1 MIHRFSLLF
10 LSLWA
15 YYTQGYQL
23 CVVGATSGLGKEL
36 VYQASLDKN
45 MSVLALSGTSSPLTV
60 PCRVNSF
67 EEIKKQPPFHNPN
80 VVRDI
85 YWNDL
90 SSYDYK
96 SIVFTTSGGPFKDD
110 YSDQLMAKIIPNLPD
125 SCKHLVLISAYGVG
139 NSLNNKEVGINI
151 MNNWYL
157 KDVYRAKNS
166 QEELIHLKL
175 FKEKYPH
182 LKTTI
187 LRPKALSYGE
197 TFLKSITR
205 QSLANEVL
213 EVIKS

>member
-1 MIHRFSLLF
+1 MIHR
-10 LSLWA
+10 LSLVCLSILGNVA
-15 YYTQGYQL
+15 RGYQI

-36 VYQASLDKN
+36 VYQAALDKN

-67 EEIKKQPPFHNPN
+67 EEFKKQPPFHNPN

-90 SSYDYK
+90 TSYSYK
-96 SIVFTTSGGPFKDD
+96 SIVFTTSSGPFKDD
-110 YSDQLMAKIIPNLPD
+110 YSDKLMAKIMPDLPE

-139 NSLNNKEVGINI
+139 NTLNKNEVGINI

-166 QEELIHLKL
+166 QEELLHLKM
-175 FKEKYPH
+175 FKEKYPQ

-197 TFLKSITR
+197 TILKSITR
-205 QSLANEVL
+205 QSLAHEVL
-213 EVIKS
+213 EVIKN

>member
-1 MIHRFSLLF
+1 M
-10 LSLWA
+10 
-15 YYTQGYQL
+15 
-23 CVVGATSGLGKEL
+23 
-36 VYQASLDKN
+36 
-45 MSVLALSGTSSPLTV
+45 
-60 PCRVNSF
+60 
-67 EEIKKQPPFHNPN
+67 
-80 VVRDI
+80 VRDI

-90 SSYDYK
+90 TSYNYK

-110 YSDQLMAKIIPNLPD
+110 YSDQLMAKIMPNLPE

-166 QEELIHLKL
+166 QEELLHLKM

-197 TFLKSITR
+197 TLLKSITR
-205 QSLANEVL
+205 QSLAHEVL
-213 EVIKS
+213 EVIKN